1 MNQRVES
8 MDVMMKPQSAP
19 RPAGGRSRDDW
30 VYVLVLAIAFLPLF
44 AAAIVS
50 RVAAPRAGEPEG
62 AKQRSLFVEAASD
75 VRSAIS
81 IALMDS

>member
-1 MNQRVES
+1 MNQRVGA
-8 MDVMMKPQSAP
+8 MDVMMKPAAE
-19 RPAGGRSRDDW
+19 PAAARTRDDW
-30 VYVLVLAIAFLPLF
+30 VYVLVLVIAFLPLF

-50 RVAAPRAGEPEG
+50 RVAAPRAADPEG
-62 AKQRSLFVEAASD
+62 AAHRSLFVEAAAD